1 MGIVTYFKVTPR
13 KDRIASSVVYTL
25 ASFPSF
31 LPLTPLNTPVFPR
44 RFEQSDEKAHCE
56 SAQQFFT
63 FRQYSPIILH
73 QSLIKLQT

>member
-13 KDRIASSVVYTL
+13 KDRIASSAVYTL

-44 RFEQSDEKAHCE
+44 RFEQSEKKPTA
-56 SAQQFFT
+56 
-63 FRQYSPIILH
+63 R
-73 QSLIKLQT
+73 LQDNLCTVLP

>member
-31 LPLTPLNTPVFPR
+31 LSLTPLNTPVFPR
-44 RFEQSDEKAHCE
+44 RFEQSEKKADCA
-56 SAQQFFT
+56 SA
-63 FRQYSPIILH
+63 R
-73 QSLIKLQT
+73 QSLYGIALIYADYN